1 MQGSPM
7 NRRSL
12 LLAVAGLAVASC
24 LPKQQPVQAA
34 SQIPT
39 TFVGVMQTQE
49 SASVGDLP
57 AAVQARLVQTVS
69 ERNLAPE
76 TLPAASW
83 GEVFAKRRSTE
94 PRARWLVEQGG
105 VTHGL
110 ILLVETEVSFYAQ
123 LQGRYRWTVDV
134 RATITG
140 ADDVSA
146 GTTETFSVPVFLL
159 FDHEREEEALMEA
172 GPDIARKVGVML
184 DWYVGG
190 LE

>member
-7 NRRSL
+7 NRRVL
-12 LLAVAGLAVASC
+12 LLAGLGVALTSC
-24 LPKQQPVQAA
+24 LPKQQPVQAP
-34 SQIPT
+34 SQIPV
-39 TFVGVMQTQE
+39 TFVGVMQTQQ
-49 SASVGDLP
+49 SAAVGDLP
-57 AAVQARLVQTVS
+57 AVVQGRLVQTLS

-76 TLPAASW
+76 TKPAAAW
-83 GEVFAKRRSTE
+83 AEDFAKRRSTE
-94 PRARWLVEQGG
+94 PRLRWLVEQGG
-105 VTHGL
+105 VSHGL

-134 RATITG
+134 RATIAG

-146 GTTETFSVPVFLL
+146 STTERFSVPVFLL
-159 FDHEREEEALMEA
+159 FDHEREEEALIEA

-190 LE
+190 L